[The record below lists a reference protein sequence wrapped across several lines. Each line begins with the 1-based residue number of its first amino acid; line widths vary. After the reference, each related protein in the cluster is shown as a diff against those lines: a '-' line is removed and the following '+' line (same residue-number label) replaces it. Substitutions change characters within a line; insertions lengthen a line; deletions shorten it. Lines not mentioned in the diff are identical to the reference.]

1 MKKCFAL
8 IFSALAFT
16 ACSLSSTTDNALS
29 NVNGIEEESY
39 VRDISS
45 SVQESSETSE
55 STNPITT
62 AIKTEDTVKE
72 TTIVENSDKIIP
84 FECYNDMY
92 EKNYISYNNIDDDI
106 CVLLKKAAYVYYTY
120 FLEVNEETFQ
130 HEKDINFIFENKS
143 AGFKYESEYALTGI
157 SYESFRE
164 YILETF
170 TENFT
175 ENELLGDE
183 TENLHYLYLYGTTN
197 GITSIY
203 QNYNGELCYYTSFGY
218 VRDTCFD
225 NIEFDISEQ
234 TDDKIT
240 IVGTAHYSDPI
251 DKSIQWEYAY
261 DYNIVLTEN
270 GWRVDSFTNWD

>member
-45 SVQESSETSE
+45 SVQDSSETSK
-55 STNPITT
+55 STTPITT
-62 AIKTEDTVKE
+62 TIKAEDTVKE

-130 HEKDINFIFENKS
+130 YDKEVNLLFESK
-143 AGFKYESEYALTGI
+143 AFGFEYESEYALTGI
-157 SYESFRE
+157 SYGSFRE
-164 YILETF
+164 YILGIF

-175 ENELLGDE
+175 KIELLGDE
-183 TENLHYLYLYGTTN
+183 TKKPHYLLDN
-197 GITSIY
+197 SHSIY

-240 IVGTAHYSDPI
+240 IVGTAHYSDPN

>member
-8 IFSALAFT
+8 IFFALAFT
-16 ACSLSSTTDNALS
+16 ACSLNSTTDSVLS
-29 NVNGIEEESY
+29 DVTAIEEEHY

-45 SVQESSETSE
+45 SVQDSSETSI
-55 STNPITT
+55 SINPITT
-62 AIKTEDTVKE
+62 TIQNEDTVKE
-72 TTIVENSDKIIP
+72 TTIVENSDEIIP
-84 FECYNDMY
+84 FECYNDMLK
-92 EKNYISYNNIDDDI
+92 KNYISFNNIDDDI
-106 CVLLKKAAYVYYTY
+106 CVLLKKAAYVYYKY

-130 HEKDINFIFENKS
+130 YDKEVNFIFENKS
-143 AGFKYESEYALTGI
+143 AGFEYESEYALTGI
-157 SYESFRE
+157 SYDSFRE
-164 YILETF
+164 YILGIF

-175 ENELLGDE
+175 KNELLGDE
-183 TENLHYLYLYGTTN
+183 TESPHYLYLYGKSN

-203 QNYNGELCYYTSFGY
+203 QNYNGELCYYTLFGY

-240 IVGTAHYSDPI
+240 IVGTAHYSNPN

-261 DYNIVLTEN
+261 DYNIILTEN